1 MNKKN
6 SQEIEQ
12 RLTGSTLYLLKKIQS
27 PSLVKPSVGVPL
39 LLTASSSLK
48 SISFSAMSAAI
59 SLSVWTWLILASVLI
74 CFTRSAT
81 EQQHTQYLHH
91 ITTSSTHSIQ
101 MWPFPTYVASNVSVC
116 WAWVNTELWQNG
128 WRSRCC
134 LDGKRVWT
142 RSRLIHQTHPQ
153 QRALSRDHMSP
164 AVMRPFP

>member
-6 SQEIEQ
+6 SQEIKQ

-59 SLSVWTWLILASVLI
+59 SLSVWMWLILASVLI
-74 CFTRSAT
+74 CFTRSAA

-91 ITTSSTHSIQ
+91 ITTSSTHSICDTFLH
-101 MWPFPTYVASNVSVC
+101 MWAP
-116 WAWVNTELWQNG
+116 VNTELWQNG
-128 WRSRCC
+128 WRSRWRRCC

-153 QRALSRDHMSP
+153 KRALSRGHMSL